1 MLFQKRREIFGRKIA
16 LALDRLGE
24 HGRRGERFLHA
35 LLAHEKEDAVAVIKA
50 RVLEC
55 LLGELRL
62 AGLQKAGEEIYG
74 DLFCHGLFSLSAEEL
89 GNGVLVQLVTD
100 DAQPPRHTGAA
111 AADVDLAR
119 RVVKVDPL
127 ALARG
132 DDALRAQHGAV
143 FGFVLKRGERSAQ
156 TVLGELLRR
165 FHAPGREHLVR
176 VVAVVMVMM
185 AAAALV
191 IVVVLIVIVMVVL
204 MVVAAAALVLM
215 LVLIVV
221 VVMMLVLMPVVVIVI
236 VIVVMAAAGA
246 VAVFIEM
253 MMVLVFF
260 VLVVVMMV
268 MLVLILVLFVLALN
282 AFKRGGERVALFHRV
297 EDLRA
302 GELVPR
308 RRDDD
313 GAGILLAQQRDALG
327 ELFLLD
333 ARGAGEDDAPGG
345 FDLVVEKFAEVAH
358 IHFAFAR
365 VYDGAERVDRKL
377 AVRRLLHGGHD
388 VGELAD
394 ARGLDEGA

>member
-1 MLFQKRREIFGRKIA
+1 MM
-16 LALDRLGE
+16 
-24 HGRRGERFLHA
+24 
-35 LLAHEKEDAVAVIKA
+35 
-50 RVLEC
+50 VLM
-55 LLGELRL
+55 
-62 AGLQKAGEEIYG
+62 
-74 DLFCHGLFSLSAEEL
+74 
-89 GNGVLVQLVTD
+89 
-100 DAQPPRHTGAA
+100 
-111 AADVDLAR
+111 
-119 RVVKVDPL
+119 VV
-127 ALARG
+127 
-132 DDALRAQHGAV
+132 
-143 FGFVLKRGERSAQ
+143 
-156 TVLGELLRR
+156 
-165 FHAPGREHLVR
+165 
-176 VVAVVMVMM
+176 

-191 IVVVLIVIVMVVL
+191 IVLVLVVIVMMVL
-204 MVVAAAALVLM
+204 MVVAAAALVLVV
-215 LVLIVV
+215 VLIVV
-221 VVMMLVLMPVVVIVI
+221 VVMMLVLMPVVILVIV

-253 MMVLVFF
+253 MMVLVLF
-260 VLVVVMMV
+260 VLMVVMMV
-268 MLVLILVLFVLALN
+268 MLVLVLVLFVLALN

-394 ARGLDEGA
+394 ARGLDEDAVGGVALADLVQSGTEITRKAAADAAGVHLRHLNAGVLHEAAVHADLAELVLDEDELFARVGFRDQLFDERGLARAEETGKYINFCHTYNLFLLEAACFSNKIL

>member
-1 MLFQKRREIFGRKIA
+1 
-16 LALDRLGE
+16 
-24 HGRRGERFLHA
+24 
-35 LLAHEKEDAVAVIKA
+35 
-50 RVLEC
+50 
-55 LLGELRL
+55 
-62 AGLQKAGEEIYG
+62 
-74 DLFCHGLFSLSAEEL
+74 
-89 GNGVLVQLVTD
+89 
-100 DAQPPRHTGAA
+100 
-111 AADVDLAR
+111 
-119 RVVKVDPL
+119 
-127 ALARG
+127 
-132 DDALRAQHGAV
+132 
-143 FGFVLKRGERSAQ
+143 
-156 TVLGELLRR
+156 
-165 FHAPGREHLVR
+165 
-176 VVAVVMVMM
+176 
-185 AAAALV
+185 
-191 IVVVLIVIVMVVL
+191 
-204 MVVAAAALVLM
+204 M

-221 VVMMLVLMPVVVIVI
+221 VVMMLVLMPVVVI

-253 MMVLVFF
+253 MMVLVLF
-260 VLVVVMMV
+260 VLVVMVVMMV
-268 MLVLILVLFVLALN
+268 MLVLILILFVFALN
-282 AFKRGGERVALFHRV
+282 TLERGGERVALFHRV

-394 ARGLDEGA
+394 ARGLDENAVGGVALADLVQSGAEITRKAAADAAGVHLRHLNAGVLHEAAVHADLAELVLDEDELFARVGFRDQLFDERGLARAEETGKYINFCHTYNLFLLEAACFSNKIL

>member
-1 MLFQKRREIFGRKIA
+1 M
-16 LALDRLGE
+16 
-24 HGRRGERFLHA
+24 
-35 LLAHEKEDAVAVIKA
+35 
-50 RVLEC
+50 
-55 LLGELRL
+55 
-62 AGLQKAGEEIYG
+62 
-74 DLFCHGLFSLSAEEL
+74 
-89 GNGVLVQLVTD
+89 QLVAD

-143 FGFVLKRGERSAQ
+143 FGLVLEHGERSAQ

-191 IVVVLIVIVMVVL
+191 
-204 MVVAAAALVLM
+204 LM

-221 VVMMLVLMPVVVIVI
+221 VVMMLVLMPVVIL

-253 MMVLVFF
+253 MMVLVLF

-268 MLVLILVLFVLALN
+268 MLVLVLVLFVLALN

-308 RRDDD
+308 RRDD

-365 VYDGAERVDRKL
+365 VYDGAERIDRKL

-388 VGELAD
+388 VGLHRRPR
-394 ARGLDEGA
+394 AR

>member
-1 MLFQKRREIFGRKIA
+1 M
-16 LALDRLGE
+16 
-24 HGRRGERFLHA
+24 
-35 LLAHEKEDAVAVIKA
+35 
-50 RVLEC
+50 
-55 LLGELRL
+55 
-62 AGLQKAGEEIYG
+62 
-74 DLFCHGLFSLSAEEL
+74 
-89 GNGVLVQLVTD
+89 
-100 DAQPPRHTGAA
+100 
-111 AADVDLAR
+111 
-119 RVVKVDPL
+119 
-127 ALARG
+127 
-132 DDALRAQHGAV
+132 
-143 FGFVLKRGERSAQ
+143 
-156 TVLGELLRR
+156 
-165 FHAPGREHLVR
+165 
-176 VVAVVMVMM
+176 
-185 AAAALV
+185 
-191 IVVVLIVIVMVVL
+191 IVVVLVVLVMVVL
-204 MVVAAAALVLM
+204 MVVTAAAFLTV
-215 LVLIVV
+215 I
-221 VVMMLVLMPVVVIVI
+221 VMMLVLMPVVIL

-253 MMVLVFF
+253 MMVLVLF

-268 MLVLILVLFVLALN
+268 MLVLVLVLFVLALN

-394 ARGLDEGA
+394 ARGLDEDAVGGVALADLVQSGAEITRKAAADAAGVHLRHLNAGVLHEAAVHADLAELVLDEDELFARVSFRDQLFDERGLARAEETGKYINFCHTYNLFLLEAACFSNKIL

>member
-1 MLFQKRREIFGRKIA
+1 
-16 LALDRLGE
+16 
-24 HGRRGERFLHA
+24 
-35 LLAHEKEDAVAVIKA
+35 
-50 RVLEC
+50 
-55 LLGELRL
+55 
-62 AGLQKAGEEIYG
+62 
-74 DLFCHGLFSLSAEEL
+74 
-89 GNGVLVQLVTD
+89 
-100 DAQPPRHTGAA
+100 
-111 AADVDLAR
+111 
-119 RVVKVDPL
+119 
-127 ALARG
+127 
-132 DDALRAQHGAV
+132 
-143 FGFVLKRGERSAQ
+143 
-156 TVLGELLRR
+156 
-165 FHAPGREHLVR
+165 
-176 VVAVVMVMM
+176 
-185 AAAALV
+185 
-191 IVVVLIVIVMVVL
+191 
-204 MVVAAAALVLM
+204 
-215 LVLIVV
+215 
-221 VVMMLVLMPVVVIVI
+221 
-236 VIVVMAAAGA
+236 
-246 VAVFIEM
+246 M
-253 MMVLVFF
+253 MMVLVLF

-268 MLVLILVLFVLALN
+268 MLVLVLVLFVLALD

-394 ARGLDEGA
+394 ARGLDEDAVGGVALADLVQRGAEITRKAAADAAGVHLRHLNAGVLHEAAVHADLAELVLDKDELFARVGFRDQLFDERSLARAEETGKYINFCHTYNLFLLEAACFSNRIL

>member
-1 MLFQKRREIFGRKIA
+1 
-16 LALDRLGE
+16 
-24 HGRRGERFLHA
+24 
-35 LLAHEKEDAVAVIKA
+35 
-50 RVLEC
+50 
-55 LLGELRL
+55 
-62 AGLQKAGEEIYG
+62 
-74 DLFCHGLFSLSAEEL
+74 
-89 GNGVLVQLVTD
+89 
-100 DAQPPRHTGAA
+100 
-111 AADVDLAR
+111 
-119 RVVKVDPL
+119 
-127 ALARG
+127 
-132 DDALRAQHGAV
+132 
-143 FGFVLKRGERSAQ
+143 
-156 TVLGELLRR
+156 
-165 FHAPGREHLVR
+165 
-176 VVAVVMVMM
+176 MM
-185 AAAALV
+185 AAAAL
-191 IVVVLIVIVMVVL
+191 VVVLIVIVMVVR
-204 MVVAAAALVLM
+204 MVVAAAAFLAVIVMM

-221 VVMMLVLMPVVVIVI
+221 VVMMLVLMPVVSLVIL

-246 VAVFIEM
+246 AAVFIEM
-253 MMVLVFF
+253 MMVLVLF

-394 ARGLDEGA
+394 ARGLDEDAVGGVALADLVQSGTEITRKAAADAAGVHLRHLNAGVLHEASVHADLAELVLDEDELFARVGFRDQLFDERGLACAEETGKYINFCHTYNLFLLEAACFSNRIL

>member
-1 MLFQKRREIFGRKIA
+1 MAYSPFQRK
-16 LALDRLGE
+16 
-24 HGRRGERFLHA
+24 
-35 LLAHEKEDAVAVIKA
+35 
-50 RVLEC
+50 
-55 LLGELRL
+55 
-62 AGLQKAGEEIYG
+62 
-74 DLFCHGLFSLSAEEL
+74 SSA
-89 GNGVLVQLVTD
+89 T
-100 DAQPPRHTGAA
+100 ASSCSSWPMTHSRPRHTGAA

-127 ALARG
+127 AFARG

-143 FGFVLKRGERSAQ
+143 FGLVLERGERSAQ

-191 IVVVLIVIVMVVL
+191 IVAVLVVVVMVVL
-204 MVVAAAALVLM
+204 MVVAAGALLAVLVMVLM

-221 VVMMLVLMPVVVIVI
+221 VVMMLVLMLIVVI

-246 VAVFIEM
+246 AAVFIEM
-253 MMVLVFF
+253 MMVLMVM
-260 VLVVVMMV
+260 MMV
-268 MLVLILVLFVLALN
+268 MLVLVLVLFVLALN

-313 GAGILLAQQRDALG
+313 GAGILFRAA
-327 ELFLLD
+327 
-333 ARGAGEDDAPGG
+333 ARRTRR
-345 FDLVVEKFAEVAH
+345 
-358 IHFAFAR
+358 AFP
-365 VYDGAERVDRKL
+365 L
-377 AVRRLLHGGHD
+377 
-388 VGELAD
+388 
-394 ARGLDEGA
+394 

>member
-1 MLFQKRREIFGRKIA
+1 
-16 LALDRLGE
+16 
-24 HGRRGERFLHA
+24 
-35 LLAHEKEDAVAVIKA
+35 
-50 RVLEC
+50 
-55 LLGELRL
+55 
-62 AGLQKAGEEIYG
+62 
-74 DLFCHGLFSLSAEEL
+74 
-89 GNGVLVQLVTD
+89 
-100 DAQPPRHTGAA
+100 
-111 AADVDLAR
+111 
-119 RVVKVDPL
+119 
-127 ALARG
+127 
-132 DDALRAQHGAV
+132 
-143 FGFVLKRGERSAQ
+143 
-156 TVLGELLRR
+156 
-165 FHAPGREHLVR
+165 
-176 VVAVVMVMM
+176 MVMM

-191 IVVVLIVIVMVVL
+191 IVVVLVVLVMVVL
-204 MVVAAAALVLM
+204 MVVAAAALVL
-215 LVLIVV
+215 LVVLIVV
-221 VVMMLVLMPVVVIVI
+221 VVMMLVLMPIVI
-236 VIVVMAAAGA
+236 LVIVVMAAAGA

-253 MMVLVFF
+253 MMVLVLF
-260 VLVVVMMV
+260 VLVVVMMVMLV

-394 ARGLDEGA
+394 ARGLDEDAVGGVALADLVQSGAEITRKAAADAAGVHLRHLNAGVLHEAAVHADLAELVLDEDELFARVGFRDQLFDERGLARAEETGKYINFCHTYNLFLLEAACFSNRIL